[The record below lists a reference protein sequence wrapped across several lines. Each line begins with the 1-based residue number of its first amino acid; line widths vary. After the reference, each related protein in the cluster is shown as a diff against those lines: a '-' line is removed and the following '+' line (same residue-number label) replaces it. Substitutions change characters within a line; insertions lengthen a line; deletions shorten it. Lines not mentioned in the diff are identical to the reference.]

1 MSHYGRNAALWFLGG
16 ALGWAALGYLTQSI
30 LIAGAFV
37 IAGSAGFSYNLGKF
51 VERQ

>member
-1 MSHYGRNAALWFLGG
+1 MSHYGRNAVLWFLGG